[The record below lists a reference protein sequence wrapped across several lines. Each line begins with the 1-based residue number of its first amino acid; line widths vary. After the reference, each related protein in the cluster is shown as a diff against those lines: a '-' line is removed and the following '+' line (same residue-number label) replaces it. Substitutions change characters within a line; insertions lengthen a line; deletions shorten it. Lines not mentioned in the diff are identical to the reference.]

1 MILSMQSAKVI
12 VSRIPDVNVYKGN
25 NAFKNSTVDFIG

>member
-1 MILSMQSAKVI
+1 MILSMQSAKVK

-25 NAFKNSTVDFIG
+25 NAFKK